1 MFADSHFI
9 MDSRFSKLADVL
21 TQHSINLQKGEKVLI
36 DVCDIPEG
44 MVIATIRSV
53 RAQGGIPFVNLG
65 SGRIQRELLTALDR
79 GQYDTQMVW
88 QLEQM
93 KVMDAY
99 IGIRGAGNIYEL
111 SDVPSDN
118 MTQASRSM
126 KAVLE
131 QRVNHTK
138 WVILRWPTSS
148 MAQQALMSSEAFED
162 FFFQVCTYD
171 YAKMETGMRRLEA
184 MMQSTDRVELKGP
197 ELDLRFSIKGIGAVA
212 CGGRHNIPDGEVF
225 SCPILD
231 SVEGSITF
239 NTPSVYRGS
248 SFDQVHLGFKKG
260 KIVEAQANDT
270 EALKAI
276 LDSDPG
282 ARYIGEFAIGFNP
295 LITEPMRDILFD
307 EKIAG
312 SFHFTP
318 GQAYEEADNGNRSQ
332 VHWDMVHIQRPEYG
346 GGSIYFDGELI
357 RKDGLFVQESLQCL
371 NPEHLLN

>member
-1 MFADSHFI
+1 

-21 TQHSINLQKGEKVLI
+21 TQHSIDLKRGEKVLI
-36 DVCDIPEG
+36 DVSDIPKD

-65 SGRIQRELLTALDR
+65 SGRIQRELLTALD
-79 GQYDTQMVW
+79 GNQFDAQAVW

-93 KVMDAY
+93 KAMNAY
-99 IGIRGAGNIYEL
+99 IGIRGSGNIYEL
-111 SDVPSDN
+111 SDVSSDN
-118 MTQASRSM
+118 MTEASRSM

-131 QRVNHTK
+131 ERVNQTK

-162 FFFQVCTYD
+162 FFFRVCTYD
-171 YAKMETGMRRLEA
+171 YAKMKVGMHRLESLMKA
-184 MMQSTDRVELKGP
+184 TDRVELKGP
-197 ELDLRFSIKGIGAVA
+197 ELDLSFSIKDIGAVA
-212 CGGRHNIPDGEVF
+212 CGGSHNIPDGEVF
-225 SCPILD
+225 SCPVLD

-239 NTPSVYRGS
+239 NTPTVYRGS
-248 SFDQVHLGFKKG
+248 SFDQVHLSFKKG
-260 KIVEAQANDT
+260 KIVEAEANNSQ
-270 EALKAI
+270 ALKAI

-332 VHWDMVHIQRPEYG
+332 VHWDMVHIQRAEYG

-357 RKDGLFVQESLQCL
+357 RKDGLFVQEALHCL
-371 NPEHLLN
+371 NPEHLLA